1 MTATEKETD
10 MAQADTLRVLDPTA
24 THSIATAGMAERP
37 DSLAGKR
44 IGLLSNDKLNS
55 AELLDAIYDVLAER
69 FEVASG
75 YRLNRGDASRPV
87 DPEVLD
93 EVSSEI
99 DVALLA
105 NGD

>member
-1 MTATEKETD
+1 
-10 MAQADTLRVLDPTA
+10 MADQNTLRVLDPTG
-24 THSIATAGMAERP
+24 TLSIATDGMAERP

-55 AELLDAIYDVLAER
+55 EALLDAIYDVLAER
-69 FEVASG
+69 FDVSTSH
-75 YRLNRGDASRPV
+75 RINKGDASRPAE
-87 DPEVLD
+87 PEFLSD
-93 EVSSEI
+93 FSNEV

>member
-1 MTATEKETD
+1 
-10 MAQADTLRVLDPTA
+10 MADQNTLRVLDPTG
-24 THSIATAGMAERP
+24 TLSIATDGMAERP

-55 AELLDAIYDVLAER
+55 EALLDAIYDVLAER
-69 FEVASG
+69 FGVSTSH
-75 YRLNRGDASRPV
+75 RINKGDASRPAE
-87 DPEVLD
+87 PEFLSD
-93 EVSSEI
+93 FSNEV

>member
-1 MTATEKETD
+1 
-10 MAQADTLRVLDPTA
+10 MADQTTLRVLDPTG
-24 THSIATAGMAERP
+24 TLSIATDGMAERP

-55 AELLDAIYDVLAER
+55 EALLDAIYDVLAER
-69 FEVASG
+69 FDVSTSH
-75 YRLNRGDASRPV
+75 RINKGDASRPAE
-87 DPEVLD
+87 PEFLSD
-93 EVSSEI
+93 FSNEV